1 MVGGGSKCY
10 RRYGVNQ
17 LTIVEPRAGRDTQAL
32 VVGFKLA
39 QPLAGKVNLNLLSVH
54 TPLLPA
60 Y

>member
-1 MVGGGSKCY
+1 MEK
-10 RRYGVNQ
+10 RPLPQ
-17 LTIVEPRAGRDTQAL
+17 VEPGRDTQAL